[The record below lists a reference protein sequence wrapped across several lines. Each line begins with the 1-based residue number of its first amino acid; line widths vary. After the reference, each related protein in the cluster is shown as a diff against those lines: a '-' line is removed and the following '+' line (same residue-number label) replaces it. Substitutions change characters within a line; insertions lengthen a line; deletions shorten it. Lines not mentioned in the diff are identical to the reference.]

1 MSQPKI
7 QLRKVRDFSAKM
19 NATFEFIRLNFLPL
33 LKSIIYLAGPLIIL
47 AGIAAGYYQKY
58 AFNFAEIFGQEYAVS
73 EDFMLSF
80 GALLLF
86 STLAT
91 VMAVTVVNIYVKL
104 YLEKEDGAI
113 EVGEVWS
120 GVKENYFKVL
130 AASILVFLITT
141 VATLFLIIPGIYVG
155 VVFSL
160 VFTVVIIENIS
171 PLEALGRCFKLI
183 KEKWWST
190 FGLIIVTGIIRGV
203 LAFIFAVPMSVLA
216 FLNIYHASSAE
227 GFYEQPVWYET
238 LLILA
243 SIVATAGEMVLYA
256 IPLLAL
262 IFQYFNLVE
271 RNEAAGLMQ
280 QIETMEEADKSKDDQ
295 EDY

>member
-33 LKSIIYLAGPLIIL
+33 LKSIVYLAGPLIIL

-58 AFNFAEIFGQEYAVS
+58 AFNFAEIFGQEYPLS
-73 EDFMLSF
+73 EDFLLSF

-243 SIVATAGEMVLYA
+243 SIVATAGEMVLYS